1 MNLILKSDSIPTN
14 LKKEIIVKLDDLI
27 GNQESRWIYNN
38 PDEDVALYLYYRY
51 KFKYFPKQ
59 GKFEAFP
66 LYLLN

>member
-38 PDEDVALYLYYRY
+38 PDEVVALYLY
-51 KFKYFPKQ
+51 
-59 GKFEAFP
+59 
-66 LYLLN
+66 